1 MHIKSFNLI
10 NSGAY
15 IGTKKNNW
23 TPESERFLVGY
34 KNNISIYNVAISSFL
49 FLRAVNFVSNSILSG
64 GRGFFFGLS
73 NAAGIPADMVLG
85 YRNLDQVV
93 TKKNWRGG
101 YITNTKFFRSSVLN
115 GQKKFSFVVSFKF
128 DYTNFPVIL
137 EASRIKLPLVIPVD
151 GNATVSNFIYP
162 IPSNSTGFGI
172 IQIYASE
179 FSTAV
184 FRGIWQRVELFLQIR
199 KSKLLLPSAGNTKFN
214 NSRKGDFFSSN
225 KQQNESVGR
234 RWNRTTAVSFSGL
247 NSTIELSPFFIRN
260 LLCQNF
266 SNLNLF

>member
-23 TPESERFLVGY
+23 IPESERFMIGY
-34 KNNISIYNVAISSFL
+34 KSSISIYNIAISSFL

-64 GRGFFFGLS
+64 GRGFFFGLLS
-73 NAAGIPADMVLG
+73 TIGMPADAILG
-85 YRNLDQVV
+85 YQNLDQVV

-101 YITNTKFFRSSVLN
+101 YVTNTKFFRSSVLN
-115 GQKKFSFVVSFKF
+115 GQKKISFVVSFKF

-151 GNATVSNFIYP
+151 GNSIVSNFMYP
-162 IPSNSTGFGI
+162 IPSNSTGFGT
-172 IQIYASE
+172 IQIYARE
-179 FSTAV
+179 FSNAV
-184 FRGIWQRVELFLQIR
+184 FRGIWQRIEPFLQIN
-199 KSKLLLPSAGNTKFN
+199 KGKLVLSTAAGAKFN
-214 NSRKGDFFSSN
+214 NRKKDFSSSRK
-225 KQQNESVGR
+225 QQHENDGR

-247 NSTIELSPFFIRN
+247 NSTIELSPFYSK
-260 LLCQNF
+260 LWQSF
-266 SNLNLF
+266 SNLSLF

>member
-1 MHIKSFNLI
+1 MYTKSFNLI

-23 TPESERFLVGY
+23 TPESERFVVGY
-34 KNNISIYNVAISSFL
+34 KNSISIYNVAISSFL

-73 NAAGIPADMVLG
+73 NAAGIPVDTAIG
-85 YRNLDQVV
+85 YCNLDQVV

-101 YITNTKFFRSSVLN
+101 YITNTKFFRSSILN

-128 DYTNFPVIL
+128 DYTNFPVIS

-151 GNATVSNFIYP
+151 GNSTVSNFMYP

-172 IQIYASE
+172 IQIYANE

-184 FRGIWQRVELFLQIR
+184 FRGIWQRVELSLRIR
-199 KSKLLLPSAGNTKFN
+199 KSNLLTPSTGNTKFN
-214 NSRKGDFFSSN
+214 NNRKKDFFGSN
-225 KQQNESVGR
+225 KQQHENVGR

-247 NSTIELSPFFIRN
+247 NSTIELSPYLK

-266 SNLNLF
+266 SNPSLF